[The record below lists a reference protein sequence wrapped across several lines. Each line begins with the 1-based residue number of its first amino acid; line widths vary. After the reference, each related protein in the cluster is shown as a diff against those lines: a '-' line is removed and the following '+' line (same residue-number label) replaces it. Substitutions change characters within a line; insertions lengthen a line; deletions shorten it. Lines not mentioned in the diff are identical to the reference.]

1 MFLPAF
7 AGLTSDIEIA
17 GKTHAAA
24 AAQPAAA
31 PAKKQ
36 KPELELTAEV
46 ERDVLPDVIR
56 FLIATVESTLADETP
71 DPPEFDVAGWKEVNA
86 WKDAHGL
93 SLEFSDVVIT
103 LAAAA
108 APLLSTGVVDLSKSL
123 LRLS

>member
-7 AGLTSDIEIA
+7 AGLTSDIEMA

-36 KPELELTAEV
+36 EPELVLTAEV
-46 ERDVLPDVIR
+46 ERDMPDVIR
-56 FLIATVESTLADETP
+56 FVVATVGPTLADETT
-71 DPPEFDVAGWKEVNA
+71 DPPKFKVAGWKEVNA

-93 SLEFSDVVIT
+93 SLEFSDVATT

-108 APLLSTGVVDLSKSL
+108 APLLSNGVVDLSKSL